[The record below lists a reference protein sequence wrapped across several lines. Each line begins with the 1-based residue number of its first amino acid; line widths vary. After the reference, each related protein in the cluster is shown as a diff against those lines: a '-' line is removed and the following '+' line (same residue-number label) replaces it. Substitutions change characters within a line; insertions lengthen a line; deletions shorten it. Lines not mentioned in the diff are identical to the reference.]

1 MSGRILTTREAARFL
16 QVSEASIRRWTNQ
29 GLLPASRVGRRRAR
43 RFTEQD
49 LLRFMGTTAG
59 ALPAASVAPGSEVI
73 TVKGMQVAL
82 GSHLA
87 SLYGTD
93 AGRFGLAVQ
102 FLREGLLAGQT
113 CMLYADA
120 WLREQYLQ
128 ALAGEGVDVDAM
140 VGSGLLA
147 FPPVKPVSAREWIA
161 SFQRFVSDATRDRP
175 GPIRFLGDTTT
186 GLADVKSTAEL
197 LTLEQQ
203 LSAIVRRLPMVM
215 LCPYDVRAF
224 DGVTLLESLKL
235 HFDTFD
241 HRFGYFLS

>member
-1 MSGRILTTREAARFL
+1 MSGRVLTTREAARFL

-29 GLLPASRVGRRRAR
+29 GLLPASRIGRRRAR

-49 LLRFMGTTAG
+49 LEHFMGITRDT
-59 ALPAASVAPGSEVI
+59 PAAATGVAGPDDI
-73 TVKGMQVAL
+73 TIRGMQIPL

-93 AGRFGLAVQ
+93 VGRVGLAVQ

-113 CMLYADA
+113 CMLYADGE
-120 WLREQYLQ
+120 LREEYLH
-128 ALAGEGVDVDAM
+128 ALAGEGVDVDAA

-147 FPPVKPVSAREWIA
+147 FPPVEPGSAKQWIA
-161 SFQRFVSDATRDRP
+161 SFERFVADATRDRP

-186 GLADVKSTAEL
+186 GLASVKSAVEL
-197 LTLEQQ
+197 LILEQQ
-203 LSAIVRRLPMVM
+203 LSAVVRRLPMVM
-215 LCPYDVRAF
+215 LCPFDVRVF
-224 DGVTLLESLKL
+224 DGPTLLEGLKL

>member
-1 MSGRILTTREAARFL
+1 MSGPVLTTREAARFL

-49 LLRFMGTTAG
+49 LLRFMGTTAD
-59 ALPAASVAPGSEVI
+59 APTDATGTAGPEVI

-93 AGRFGLAVQ
+93 AGRVGLAVQ

-120 WLREQYLQ
+120 GLRAQYLQ
-128 ALAGEGVDVDAM
+128 ALAGEGVDVDAAIR
-140 VGSGLLA
+140 SGLLA
-147 FPPVKPVSAREWIA
+147 FPPVKTVSAAEWIA
-161 SFQRFVSDATRDRP
+161 SFERFVADATRDRP

-186 GLADVKSTAEL
+186 GLASVESPAEL
-197 LTLEQQ
+197 LILEQQ

-215 LCPYDVRAF
+215 LCPFDVRAF

>member
-1 MSGRILTTREAARFL
+1 MSGRVLTTREAARFL

-49 LLRFMGTTAG
+49 LHRFMGTIAD
-59 ALPAASVAPGSEVI
+59 APTGRAWPEVI

-93 AGRFGLAVQ
+93 AGRFGLAVT
-102 FLREGLLAGQT
+102 FLREGILAGQT
-113 CMLYADA
+113 CLLYADA
-120 WLREQYLQ
+120 RLRKQYLR
-128 ALAGEGVDVDAM
+128 ALAGEGVDVHAP
-140 VGSGLLA
+140 VSTGLLA
-147 FPPVKPVSAREWIA
+147 FMPVKPVSAKEWIA
-161 SFQRFVSDATRDRP
+161 SFERFVSDATRDRP

-186 GLADVKSTAEL
+186 GLANVGSAAEL
-197 LTLEQQ
+197 LNLEQQ
-203 LSAIVRRLPMVM
+203 VSLIVKRLPMVV

-224 DGVTLLESLKL
+224 DGVTLLETLKL
-235 HFDTFD
+235 HFDTFE
-241 HRFGYFLS
+241 HRLGYFLN

>member
-1 MSGRILTTREAARFL
+1 MSGRVLTTREAARFL

-49 LLRFMGTTAG
+49 LQRFMGTTAD
-59 ALPAASVAPGSEVI
+59 APTGRAWPEVI

-93 AGRFGLAVQ
+93 AGRFGLAVT
-102 FLREGLLAGQT
+102 FLREGILAGQT
-113 CMLYADA
+113 CLLYADA
-120 WLREQYLQ
+120 RLRKQYLR
-128 ALAGEGVDVDAM
+128 ALAGEGVDVHAP
-140 VGSGLLA
+140 VSTGLLA
-147 FPPVKPVSAREWIA
+147 FMPVKPVSAKEWIA
-161 SFQRFVSDATRDRP
+161 SFERFVSDATRDRP

-186 GLADVKSTAEL
+186 GLANVGSAAEL
-197 LTLEQQ
+197 LNLEQQ
-203 LSAIVRRLPMVM
+203 VSLIVKRLPMVV

-224 DGVTLLESLKL
+224 DGVTLLETLKL
-235 HFDTFD
+235 HFDTFE
-241 HRFGYFLS
+241 HRLGYFLN

>member
-1 MSGRILTTREAARFL
+1 MSGRVLTTREAARFL

-29 GLLPASRVGRRRAR
+29 GLLPASRIGRRRAR

-49 LLRFMGTTAG
+49 LQRFMGTTAD
-59 ALPAASVAPGSEVI
+59 APTGRAWPEVI

-93 AGRFGLAVQ
+93 AGRFGLAVT
-102 FLREGLLAGQT
+102 FLREGILAGQT
-113 CMLYADA
+113 CLLYADA
-120 WLREQYLQ
+120 RLRKQYLR
-128 ALAGEGVDVDAM
+128 ALAGEGVDVHAP
-140 VGSGLLA
+140 VSTGLLA
-147 FPPVKPVSAREWIA
+147 FMPVKPVSAKEWIA
-161 SFQRFVSDATRDRP
+161 SFERFVSDATRDRP

-186 GLADVKSTAEL
+186 GLANVGSAAEL
-197 LTLEQQ
+197 LNLEQQ
-203 LSAIVRRLPMVM
+203 VSLIVKRLPMVV

-235 HFDTFD
+235 HFDTFE
-241 HRFGYFLS
+241 HRFGYFLN

>member
-1 MSGRILTTREAARFL
+1 MSGRVLTTREAARFM

-49 LLRFMGTTAG
+49 LLRFMGTTADAPTAG
-59 ALPAASVAPGSEVI
+59 TAAGPEVI
-73 TVKGMQVAL
+73 TIKGMPVAL

-120 WLREQYLQ
+120 GLREQYLH
-128 ALAGEGVDVDAM
+128 ALAGEGVDVDAA

-147 FPPVKPVSAREWIA
+147 FPPVKPVSAKEWIA
-161 SFQRFVSDATRDRP
+161 SFERFVSDATRDRP

-186 GLADVKSTAEL
+186 GLANVKSAAEL
-197 LTLEQQ
+197 LALEQQ
-203 LSAIVRRLPMVM
+203 LAAIVRRLPMVM

-235 HFDTFD
+235 HFDTFE

>member
-1 MSGRILTTREAARFL
+1 MSGRVLTTREAARFL

-29 GLLPASRVGRRRAR
+29 GLLPASRIGRRRAR

-49 LLRFMGTTAG
+49 LERFMGTTPDA
-59 ALPAASVAPGSEVI
+59 PAAATGRAWPEVI

-93 AGRFGLAVQ
+93 AGRFGLAVT
-102 FLREGLLAGQT
+102 FLREGILAGQT
-113 CMLYADA
+113 CLLYADA
-120 WLREQYLQ
+120 RLRKQYLR
-128 ALAGEGVDVDAM
+128 ALAGEGVDVDAA

-147 FPPVKPVSAREWIA
+147 FMPVKPVSAKEWIA
-161 SFQRFVSDATRDRP
+161 SFERFVSDATRDRP

-186 GLADVKSTAEL
+186 GLANVGSAAEL
-197 LTLEQQ
+197 LNLEQQ
-203 LSAIVRRLPMVM
+203 VSLIVKRLPMVV

-235 HFDTFD
+235 HFDTFE
-241 HRFGYFLS
+241 HRFGYFLN

>member
-1 MSGRILTTREAARFL
+1 MSGRVLTTREAARFL

-49 LLRFMGTTAG
+49 LQRFMGTTAD
-59 ALPAASVAPGSEVI
+59 APTGRAWPEVI

-120 WLREQYLQ
+120 GLREQYLR
-128 ALAGEGVDVDAM
+128 ALAGEGVDVDAA

-147 FPPVKPVSAREWIA
+147 FMPVNPVSAKEWIA
-161 SFQRFVSDATRDRP
+161 SFERFVSDATRDRP

-186 GLADVKSTAEL
+186 GLANVGSAAEL
-197 LTLEQQ
+197 LNLEQQ
-203 LSAIVRRLPMVM
+203 VSLIVKRLPMVV

-224 DGVTLLESLKL
+224 DGPTLLEGLKL

>member
-1 MSGRILTTREAARFL
+1 MSGRVLTTREAARFL

-49 LLRFMGTTAG
+49 LQRFMGTTAD
-59 ALPAASVAPGSEVI
+59 APTGRAWPEVI

-93 AGRFGLAVQ
+93 AGRFGLAVT
-102 FLREGLLAGQT
+102 FLREGILAGQT
-113 CMLYADA
+113 CLLYADA
-120 WLREQYLQ
+120 RLRKQYLR
-128 ALAGEGVDVDAM
+128 ALAGEGVDVHAP
-140 VGSGLLA
+140 VSTGLLA
-147 FPPVKPVSAREWIA
+147 FMPVKRVSAKAWIA
-161 SFQRFVSDATRDRP
+161 SFERFVSDATRDRP

-186 GLADVKSTAEL
+186 GLANVGSAAEL
-197 LTLEQQ
+197 LNLEQQ
-203 LSAIVRRLPMVM
+203 VSLIVKRLPMVV

-224 DGVTLLESLKL
+224 DGVTLLETLKL

-241 HRFGYFLS
+241 HRLGYFLN

>member
-1 MSGRILTTREAARFL
+1 MSGHVLTTREAARFL

-49 LLRFMGTTAG
+49 LQRFMGTTTD
-59 ALPAASVAPGSEVI
+59 APTGRAWPGVI

-93 AGRFGLAVQ
+93 AGRFGLAVT
-102 FLREGLLAGQT
+102 FLREGILSGQT
-113 CMLYADA
+113 CLLYADA
-120 WLREQYLQ
+120 RLRKQYLR
-128 ALAGEGVDVDAM
+128 ALAGEGVDVHAP
-140 VGSGLLA
+140 VSTGLLA
-147 FPPVKPVSAREWIA
+147 FMPVKPVSAKEWIA
-161 SFQRFVSDATRDRP
+161 SFERFVSDATRDRP

-186 GLADVKSTAEL
+186 GLANVGSAAEL
-197 LTLEQQ
+197 LNLEQQ
-203 LSAIVRRLPMVM
+203 VSLIVKRLPMVV

-224 DGVTLLESLKL
+224 DGPTLLEGLKL

>member
-1 MSGRILTTREAARFL
+1 MSGRVLTTREAARFL

-29 GLLPASRVGRRRAR
+29 GLLPASRIGRRRAR

-49 LLRFMGTTAG
+49 LRRFMGTAPDAPAVATGG
-59 ALPAASVAPGSEVI
+59 AEPEAI
-73 TVKGMQVAL
+73 TMKGMQVPL

-93 AGRFGLAVQ
+93 AGRLGLAVQ

-120 WLREQYLQ
+120 DLRAEYLH
-128 ALAGEGVDVDAM
+128 ALAGEGVDVDAA
-140 VGSGLLA
+140 VGSGLLT
-147 FPPVKPVSAREWIA
+147 FPPVKPGSAKQWIA
-161 SFQRFVSDATRDRP
+161 SFERFVADATRDRP

-186 GLADVKSTAEL
+186 GLASVKSAAEL

-203 LSAIVRRLPMVM
+203 LSAVVRRLPMVM
-215 LCPYDVRAF
+215 LCPFDVRAF
-224 DGVTLLESLKL
+224 DGPTLLEGLKL